1 MEKFIYVINSY
12 GMTDLAKS
20 FPFFPFNNDFFLFFS
35 LEEKEQKRKKK
46 IQKFLETKKKKLVN

>member
-46 IQKFLETKKKKLVN
+46 SKSSWRQKKKLVN